1 MYLFI
6 LAAAALTLAVILWY
20 NQASGAA
27 EAPPPAERDP
37 GQRLRNVLSE
47 DPRLVKEAAAA
58 IRALEALMAHPELGG
73 PGFLTVQ
80 FPHQAPAGGTAIV
93 TAQYPNI
100 REELYRRIV
109 RRELRREELAAAG
122 VPEALLS
129 MHPEFETESGG
140 VVMITVE
147 TGVIPPELA
156 ECLNG
161 RKERSLA
168 LEAVGALLRAEL
180 PELSVRALGT
190 DLLLSPV
197 RDLGENACPPVTS
210 INE

>member
-27 EAPPPAERDP
+27 AALPPAEKDP
-37 GQRLRNVLSE
+37 GQRLRNALSKN
-47 DPRLVKEAAAA
+47 PCFIKAAAGA
-58 IRALEALMAHPELGG
+58 VRALEALMAHPELGG

-80 FPHQAPAGGTAIV
+80 FPRQAPAGGTAIV

-100 REELYRRIV
+100 REGLYRRIV

-140 VVMITVE
+140 IVMVTAE
-147 TGVIPPELA
+147 AGVIPPELA
-156 ECLNG
+156 ECLNS
-161 RKERSLA
+161 RRERSLA
-168 LEAVGALLRAEL
+168 LEAVGKLLRTEL

-197 RDLGENACPPVTS
+197 RERSEDACPPVTS